1 VSTGKSDNLLII
13 ETHSVED
20 ESKVVL
26 SLSGIRKSTIGQS
39 IVVLETVNSSRSPR
53 DLGSTTLLD
62 GANTTKGPE
71 ITVGDPRELLLD
83 ELHVVSCDV
92 LYLSVVLSMR
102 IMFNSQ
108 VQHLRPTC
116 SPWGIAW

>member
-26 SLSGIRKSTIGQS
+26 SLSGIWKSTIGQS
-39 IVVLETVNSSRSPR
+39 IVVLETVNSSGSPG
-53 DLGSTTLLD
+53 DLGSTALLD
-62 GANTTKGPE
+62 GANTSKGPE
-71 ITVGDPRELLLD
+71 ITVGDPGEFLLD

-92 LYLSVVLSMR
+92 LYWSEMLSLR
-102 IMFNSQ
+102 IIFNSQ